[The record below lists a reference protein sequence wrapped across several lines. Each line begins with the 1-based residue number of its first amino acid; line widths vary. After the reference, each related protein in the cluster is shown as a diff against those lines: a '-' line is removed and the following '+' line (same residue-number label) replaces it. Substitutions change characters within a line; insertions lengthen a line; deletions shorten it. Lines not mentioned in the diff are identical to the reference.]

1 MGYHFHFSFDTF
13 LLSLN
18 PSFAASYIPTPGARA
33 LFYSYLHGQTRFPKL
48 RLIHPPSRSRTR
60 HLLHPIFSF
69 AIPAT
74 AIFKVNS
81 RFRCVSAPTDAG
93 AGGWKI
99 YALFA
104 GKNLPVPRK
113 TRLQRHRRTLSHPA
127 LAPLARSFPI
137 SGGNFSRCLNTSCA
151 ATAGGPNLEAPDKY
165 RRYSTFRPV
174 AGQE

>member
-1 MGYHFHFSFDTF
+1 MHYHYHFSFDTF
-13 LLSLN
+13 LLSLD
-18 PSFAASYIPTPGARA
+18 PTFAASYIPIPG
-33 LFYSYLHGQTRFPKL
+33 LVSCFTHTSLLSHGQTRFPKL

-104 GKNLPVPRK
+104 GKNLPGPRK

-127 LAPLARSFPI
+127 LAPLARSFPY
-137 SGGNFSRCLNTSCA
+137 LWW
-151 ATAGGPNLEAPDKY
+151 
-165 RRYSTFRPV
+165 
-174 AGQE
+174 

>member
-33 LFYSYLHGQTRFPKL
+33 LFYSYLHGQTPFPKL
-48 RLIHPPSRSRTR
+48 RLIHPPSRSRAR

-81 RFRCVSAPTDAG
+81 RFRWVSAPTDAG
-93 AGGWKI
+93 AAGWKI
-99 YALFA
+99 YALFLLERTRRDPERRVYKDI
-104 GKNLPVPRK
+104 GECSPILPS
-113 TRLQRHRRTLSHPA
+113 LL
-127 LAPLARSFPI
+127 
-137 SGGNFSRCLNTSCA
+137 
-151 ATAGGPNLEAPDKY
+151 
-165 RRYSTFRPV
+165 
-174 AGQE
+174 